1 MRDVRLSRAF
11 KIVISPHMGCDM
23 GQGKKERDTGAEL
36 PTPPEADHH
45 IATLLELPQVMPHLF
60 G

>member
-1 MRDVRLSRAF
+1 MCACLVLSHQENDAH
-11 KIVISPHMGCDM
+11 VMGCDM
-23 GQGKKERDTGAEL
+23 KQGKKERDTGAEL

-60 G
+60 V

>member
-1 MRDVRLSRAF
+1 
-11 KIVISPHMGCDM
+11 M

>member
-1 MRDVRLSRAF
+1 
-11 KIVISPHMGCDM
+11 MGCDM
-23 GQGKKERDTGAEL
+23 KQGKKERDTGAEL

-60 G
+60 V